1 MTTKTTTRT
10 FWAQQQPRPRRVYVV
25 CRTNSTTGPG
35 PFAVFADGYMRR
47 ESAWRGEWNCN
58 CGNKADTRG
67 HFLSRVEAERAAR
80 DLNREEA

>member
-1 MTTKTTTRT
+1 MTTLRWT
-10 FWAQQQPRPRRVYVV
+10 QQQPLRRSGRVYVV
-25 CRTNSTTGPG
+25 CRTNSTTG

-47 ESAWRGEWNCN
+47 ESDWRGEWNCN

-80 DLNREEA
+80 DLNREEEA